1 MATGKIGVYSMAC
14 MVKRPE
20 PMKAGATHCKRLPA
34 TGDERALQEGSKR
47 LGPSFLTASS
57 SQIAL
62 SSAKSHT
69 FLSTICTR
77 SSTKNNMCFDDDR
90 ETYTTRVKIRNG
102 HRYTEEYVDP
112 RRAMSLRRRL
122 GLGGTYYPSRYY
134 YRPPSGRYVSGAVVR
149 SNRYSKYAGYP
160 GYSNYAPGYSN
171 YGNYGSSAYY
181 PRGVVSGGYSG
192 YPQSAYDQAGYQR
205 GFVSGGY
212 AGYSSGYGR
221 YQPGAV
227 VAMPR
232 HAAMVSFRSFP
243 FLR

>member
-1 MATGKIGVYSMAC
+1 
-14 MVKRPE
+14 MVKRPK
-20 PMKAGATHCKRLPA
+20 PMKAGASHCKRFPA
-34 TGDERALQEGSKR
+34 SNDERGLQEGSK
-47 LGPSFLTASS
+47 GIGTSFLTLSCLR
-57 SQIAL
+57 IAL
-62 SSAKSHT
+62 SCPESHT
-69 FLSTICTR
+69 FLFTYRTR
-77 SSTKNNMCFDDDR
+77 PSSKNNNMCFDDDDR

-149 SNRYSKYAGYP
+149 SNRYSNYAGYP

-192 YPQSAYDQAGYQR
+192 YPHGAYDQAGYQR

-232 HAAMVSFRSFP
+232 HAAMVSVRSFP